1 MSPGCWVRVYRGIT
15 ILEVLTVDNF
25 LAIATQE
32 EDWHDKEE
40 RETTKRFQKL
50 VSILKQNLLQ
60 LQVYRVGSIDI
71 DVYIVWVTPGGELA
85 GLLTKAV
92 ET

>member
-1 MSPGCWVRVYRGIT
+1 M
-15 ILEVLTVDNF
+15 LAVDDF
-25 LAIATQE
+25 FAIATQE

-40 RETTKRFQKL
+40 RETVKRFQNL
-50 VSILKQNLLQ
+50 VSVLKQNLSQ

-71 DVYIVWVTPGGELA
+71 DAYIVGMTLSGDLM
-85 GLLTKAV
+85 GLSTKLV